1 MNMVM
6 ESRSS
11 VSNNKLVEEDVLI
24 KRIIVGVDGS
34 MPSKKALDYA
44 AQWAKALGA
53 ELHIVHAIKNIDLIT
68 SLTRR
73 SFSSKAS
80 LSADELYQSLRAG
93 AAKWMEDY
101 EREAKSVGL
110 SDISTKILSEEGK
123 SEVEMITDYA
133 LAVKADM
140 IVVGSRGLST
150 FKRLVL
156 GSIAGGIVTHAL
168 CPVLV
173 VR

>member
-1 MNMVM
+1 MKMAM
-6 ESRSS
+6 ESSS
-11 VSNNKLVEEDVLI
+11 ISNNKVDEDVVI
-24 KRIIVGVDGS
+24 KRIVVGVDGS
-34 MPSKKALDYA
+34 APSKKALNYA

-53 ELHIVHAIKNIDLIT
+53 ELHIVHAIKNVDLIT
-68 SLTRR
+68 SLTRH

-93 AAKWMEDY
+93 AAKWMEDF
-101 EREAKSVGL
+101 EREAKSNGL
-110 SDISTKILSEEGK
+110 SDINTKILSEEGK

-156 GSIAGGIVTHAL
+156 GSIAGGIVSHAL